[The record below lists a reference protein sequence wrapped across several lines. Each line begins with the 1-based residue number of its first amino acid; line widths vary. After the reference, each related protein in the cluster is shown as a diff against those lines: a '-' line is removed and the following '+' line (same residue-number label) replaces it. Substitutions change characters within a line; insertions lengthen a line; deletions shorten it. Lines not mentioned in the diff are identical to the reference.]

1 MRKLLN
7 TIYVSSPEAYL
18 ALDGGNL
25 VVLIGE
31 QKSRV
36 PLINIESIVS
46 VGYRGVSPGLM
57 RFCVEHRISL
67 VFVSPTGR
75 ETCHLVGENNGNVL
89 LRKKQYALSESAD
102 DCLEIARNF
111 IIGKI
116 YNQRWVIERV
126 TRDHAER
133 IDQATFKQISSE
145 LQLAI
150 DKCLAA
156 TDIDSLRGIEGQ
168 TANRYDLLFDQFILQ
183 QKSDFRFYG
192 RSKRPP
198 LDRVNALLSLTYTM
212 LAHECTAALESVGL
226 DAYVGFMHTDRPGRA
241 SLALDLMEELRAP
254 LADRFVLRL
263 INQKMMRPNDFMVK
277 QDGAVLLTDDARRQ
291 FFTFWQNRKNETI
304 THPYLGEKI
313 EWGLI
318 PYTQALLLSRYL
330 RGDLDQY
337 PPFLWK

>member
-7 TIYVSSPEAYL
+7 TIYINSPEAYL

-25 VVLIGE
+25 VVIIDE
-31 QKSRV
+31 NKSRV
-36 PLINIESIVS
+36 PLVNIESIVS
-46 VGYRGVSPGLM
+46 VGYRGVSPALM
-57 RFCVEHRISL
+57 RYCTENKIGL
-67 VFVSPTGR
+67 AFVSRTGLL
-75 ETCHLVGENNGNVL
+75 TCRLVGENNGNVL
-89 LRKKQYALSESAD
+89 LRKTQYAVSESTDQA
-102 DCLEIARNF
+102 LAIAQNF
-111 IIGKI
+111 IVGKI
-116 YNQRWVIERV
+116 YNQRWVIERM
-126 TRDHAER
+126 TRDHAAR
-133 IDQATFKQISSE
+133 INVPQCKIISDELKQAITS
-145 LQLAI
+145 
-150 DKCLAA
+150 CLAV

-168 TANRYDLLFDQFILQ
+168 AANRYDSVFGQFILQ
-183 QKSDFRFYG
+183 QAADFQFNG

-212 LAHECTAALESVGL
+212 LGHECAAALESVGL
-226 DAYVGFMHTDRPGRA
+226 DAYVGFMHTDRPGRI

-263 INQKMMRPNDFMVK
+263 VNQQIVNVKDFTVK
-277 QDGAVLLTDDARRQ
+277 ENGAVLLTDDGRKK
-291 FFTFWQNRKNETI
+291 FFDAWQKRKNETM
-304 THPYLGEKI
+304 THPYLNEKI